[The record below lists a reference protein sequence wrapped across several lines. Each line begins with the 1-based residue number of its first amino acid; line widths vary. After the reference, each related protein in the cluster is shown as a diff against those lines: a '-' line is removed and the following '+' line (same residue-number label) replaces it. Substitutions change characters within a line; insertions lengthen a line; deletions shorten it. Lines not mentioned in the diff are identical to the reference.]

1 MKRVTASS
9 MIGRGT
15 TYHSFGV
22 AFPAVSFNCTLSD
35 NWCNTVS
42 NVTALILYT
51 KTEGRN
57 PSSVNLC
64 GRRESN
70 PYASRHQILSL
81 ACLPI
86 STRPHYFKLP
96 FLTERAANIQY
107 FFQVNNIILKIFYAN
122 PAVTITFGLPAE
134 SISRKRPSRPTEED
148 PVFPQMKPHGKDVHD
163 HIPQPPR
170 AAMCARTEHVFR
182 ILQFSAQA
190 LYPT

>member
-51 KTEGRN
+51 KTEGGN

-96 FLTERAANIQY
+96 FLTERTANIQY
-107 FFQVNNIILKIFYAN
+107 FFNNPENILCKSGSYHHLRASGRKHFQKAPKPSYRRRPGISAN
-122 PAVTITFGLPAE
+122 EAT
-134 SISRKRPSRPTEED
+134 RKRRS
-148 PVFPQMKPHGKDVHD
+148 
-163 HIPQPPR
+163 
-170 AAMCARTEHVFR
+170 
-182 ILQFSAQA
+182 
-190 LYPT
+190 